1 MSKTI
6 LFFFVIVCISGIL
19 ARPNP
24 KPKSDDGDV
33 SNDQHT
39 VPGGNGGDPIHNRR
53 KRELLAKNDGDD
65 DVSLADYQEPGANGS
80 HDPGNRLVAKA
91 NDDDSSSEGDVI
103 LSPDYIYT
111 QGDDN

>member
-24 KPKSDDGDV
+24 KPKSV
-33 SNDQHT
+33 
-39 VPGGNGGDPIHNRR
+39 
-53 KRELLAKNDGDD
+53 LAKNDGDD